1 MSFLYHLFPPTIHPM
16 VVHFTIA
23 IPYIALLIGILGL
36 IMRDRELY
44 AKGYLFMLFLGILA
58 TIAAGAAGV
67 ISEYYVHVPR
77 HVRGMLEDH
86 KNYGEITGVLIVIA
100 FVVQWFVLRRKQRVS
115 IISLVFCIL
124 ATITV
129 SLAGFVGGSMVY
141 DHGLGVQGS
150 GTTVQTQN
158 TITK

>member
-23 IPYIALLIGILGL
+23 IPYIAILIGFIGL
-36 IMRDRELY
+36 FMRNRELY
-44 AKGYLFMLFLGILA
+44 AKGFLFMLFLSILA

-67 ISEYYVHVPR
+67 VSEYYVHVP
-77 HVRGMLEDH
+77 HPVDHMLEDH
-86 KNYGEITGVLIVIA
+86 KNYGEMTGILLVISFVLQWLFGYRKRKVSVIA
-100 FVVQWFVLRRKQRVS
+100 LIFA
-115 IISLVFCIL
+115 IL

-129 SLAGFVGGSMVY
+129 SLAGYVGGSMVY

-150 GTTVQTQN
+150 GTTVQTQ
-158 TITK
+158 TSR